1 MVLENPTCLEEEG
14 AAWNVHL
21 MRLIFARKN
30 VQHRIVN
37 AFINALEKNAPLD
50 LDANVQTHRSRV
62 ARKSAKIKSVRRM
75 HFVLK
80 VVSTPLVDCK
90 L

>member
-1 MVLENPTCLEEEG
+1 MVLENPACLEEEG
-14 AAWNVHL
+14 ATWNVHL

-62 ARKSAKIKSVRRM
+62 VRRSAKIKSVRRM

-80 VVSTPLVDCK
+80 VASTPLVDCK